1 LKYFILA
8 LLCHCYVLTFGA
20 THRIA
25 DKSKAAK
32 LMFCD
37 EIVPFDQAHVLK
49 QYEQVLKKI
58 KNLSINRMKERS
70 ERYFAVIEPILGKY
84 NIPNDFKYVAIIESG
99 LTANATSSAGAHGY
113 WQFMPETARA
123 MGLAVNRKTDERT
136 NLVKSTHAACRY
148 FNHLYDLLGSWSLV
162 AAAYNAGP
170 GKVNYYMEAAQSM
183 SYFDFKAKKETQE
196 YVYRILA
203 VKSLFTGQKMELLVA
218 KSEVKK
224 SNEKLAIPTN
234 KLPKSQPLNELIVSK
249 ITTNNVKTINTQ
261 LIEAGVAQKGQTWV
275 FEIVDSQQIGDVFLQ
290 KNDKLYAT
298 IEDVDLKHN
307 RVYLRTVRLY
317 SPRRHEMYNIP
328 LTATENDSIGISLTI
343 TKDAIC
349 KWKKI

>member
-1 LKYFILA
+1 
-8 LLCHCYVLTFGA
+8 V
-20 THRIA
+20 

-37 EIVPFDQAHVLK
+37 EVVPFDQVHVLK
-49 QYEQVLKKI
+49 QYELVLQKVKS
-58 KNLSINRMKERS
+58 LSINRLKERS
-70 ERYFAVIEPILGKY
+70 EKYFAVIEPILAKY
-84 NIPNDFKYVAIIESG
+84 HIPNDFKYISIVESG

-123 MGLAVNRKTDERT
+123 MGLKVSRKVDERT

-203 VKSLFTGQKMELLVA
+203 VKALFTGQKLELLAA
-218 KSEVKK
+218 KNEVKK
-224 SNEKLAIPTN
+224 SVEKTAIPTN
-234 KLPKSQPLNELIVSK
+234 HPPQPLSEPLVAKIPLPTVKSQILS
-249 ITTNNVKTINTQ
+249 TQ
-261 LIEAGVAQKGQTWV
+261 LIEAGIAQRGQTWV
-275 FEIVDSQQIGDVFLQ
+275 FEITENSQIGDVFLQ

-298 IEDVDLKHN
+298 IEDVDLKKN
-307 RVYLRTVRLY
+307 RVYLRSVRLY
-317 SPRRHEMYNIP
+317 SPRRHEMYSIP
-328 LTATENDSIGISLTI
+328 LTATSNDSIGISLNI
-343 TKDAIC
+343 VKDGIC
-349 KWKKI
+349 EWKKI

>member
-1 LKYFILA
+1 
-8 LLCHCYVLTFGA
+8 
-20 THRIA
+20 
-25 DKSKAAK
+25 
-32 LMFCD
+32 MFCD
-37 EIVPFDQAHVLK
+37 EVVPFDQAHVSR
-49 QYEQVLKKI
+49 QYEIVLKKV
-58 KNLSINRMKERS
+58 KSLSFSRMKERS
-70 ERYFAVIEPILGKY
+70 DKYFAIIEPILSKY
-84 NIPNDFKYVAIIESG
+84 HVPNDFKYIAIVESG

-123 MGLAVNRKTDERT
+123 MGLTVNRHIDERT
-136 NLVKSTHAACRY
+136 NLIKSTNAACRY

-203 VKSLFTGQKMELLVA
+203 VKALFTGQKMELLLA
-218 KSEVKK
+218 KNEVQKVSEK
-224 SNEKLAIPTN
+224 SVVVPDQ
-234 KLPKSQPLNELIVSK
+234 LPKPQPLTAA
-249 ITTNNVKTINTQ
+249 TTTKTQ
-261 LIEAGVAQKGQTWV
+261 LPTTKSQTLSTQLVEAGIAQRGQTWV
-275 FEIVDSQQIGDVFLQ
+275 FEVTENNQIGEVFLQ

-298 IEDVDLKHN
+298 IEDVDLKKN

-317 SPRRHEMYNIP
+317 SPRRHEMYTIP
-328 LTATENDSIGISLTI
+328 LMATSNDSIGISLNI
-343 TKDAIC
+343 TKDMVC